1 MLQNRG
7 AVLDKEKKSVNSDKV
22 SQTSVDTLKKDVKK
36 LEHATLLAIENFEE
50 ELSKY
55 SHSGDFEQES
65 IELFSIDNFSD
76 NSFTKKLS
84 DSIKKIY

>member
-1 MLQNRG
+1 MDN
-7 AVLDKEKKSVNSDKV
+7 KKRVVNSEKV
-22 SQTSVDTLKKDVKK
+22 SQTSVDMLKKDVKE
-36 LEHATLLAIENFEE
+36 LEHTTLLAIENFEE

-65 IELFSIDNFSD
+65 IELFSIDNSSD
-76 NSFTKKLS
+76 NSFAKKLS